1 MRVVLLKTMS
11 IREKKETSYL
21 LKHRRKWQVKLTIPT
36 DVRWAF
42 ENKSTYKRST
52 GCDIGNLKEAQVV
65 RDRIVAKFKA
75 AVELHRASMV
85 GYDSKENIFS
95 KEFNNRPYPE
105 DYKQIENEN
114 IFSEKGVKSGVESWI
129 KERLINKAQ
138 KTQVLRYDFWNS
150 DNKTNK

>member
-1 MRVVLLKTMS
+1 MS

-75 AVELHRASMV
+75 AVELHSASMV
-85 GYDSKENIFS
+85 GYDSKENIFA
-95 KEFNNRPYPE
+95 KEFNNRPYPCLLYTSPSPR
-105 DYKQIENEN
+105 DGLL
-114 IFSEKGVKSGVESWI
+114 SRMPSS
-129 KERLINKAQ
+129 A
-138 KTQVLRYDFWNS
+138 
-150 DNKTNK
+150 

>member
-1 MRVVLLKTMS
+1 MS
-11 IREKKETSYL
+11 LTEKKETSYL

-52 GCDIGNLKEAQVV
+52 GCDISNLKEAQIV

-85 GYDSKENIFS
+85 GYNSKENIFA

-105 DYKQIENEN
+105 DYQQIKNKSN
-114 IFSEKGVKSGVESWI
+114 FSERGAKSGVESWI

-150 DNKTNK
+150 DKKTNK